1 MKLDKVWP
9 LETKVGQH
17 FKPNQ
22 RTFTAQK
29 IALLFLSMQFSL
41 LNCICSPL
49 RLFNHYYKVDFSSNE
64 KSSHEG
70 NLRGAS
76 KILRADHTNFEALK
90 KREEKRSPKGS
101 YSLFLFW
108 CQVIWIKEGG
118 EANMFCCKNLVAK
131 TTRLVLPPFIL
142 GTIFGESRWQIASIT
157 CSVINTQSMHVSDKH
172 SCKWSPF
179 SERKK
184 EKW

>member
-1 MKLDKVWP
+1 MKLEH
-9 LETKVGQH
+9 L
-17 FKPNQ
+17 Q
-22 RTFTAQK
+22 RRKLPF
-29 IALLFLSMQFSL
+29 FFFRCSFPY
-41 LNCICSPL
+41 CICSPL

-90 KREEKRSPKGS
+90 KGEEKRSPKGS

-108 CQVIWIKEGG
+108 CQVIWIKEGR

-131 TTRLVLPPFIL
+131 TTRLVMSERP
-142 GTIFGESRWQIASIT
+142 ASIYLGNDFWRVSLT
-157 CSVINTQSMHVSDKH
+157 NCVHYLLRHQHSVDACQ
-172 SCKWSPF
+172 W
-179 SERKK
+179 
-184 EKW
+184 